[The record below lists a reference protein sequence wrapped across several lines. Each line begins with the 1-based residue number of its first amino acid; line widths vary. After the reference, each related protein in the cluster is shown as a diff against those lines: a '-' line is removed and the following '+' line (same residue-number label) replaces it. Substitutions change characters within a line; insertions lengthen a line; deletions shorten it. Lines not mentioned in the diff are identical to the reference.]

1 MEIAV
6 IGSGI
11 SGLSAAY
18 ALRERHRVRLFEAE
32 QEPGGHVKTV
42 SVPVAGGA
50 LSVDTGFIV
59 FNEPTYPRFTKLLA
73 ELGVE
78 TEPTEMSLGHTCRAC
93 GLEFSSLGA
102 RGMFAQRSSLLQP
115 SHWGM
120 LTDMRRFYRVARAWL
135 EEDRATRETLG
146 AFLDAGGYGHSFR
159 NHFMVPL
166 VSAVWSTAAAE
177 IRDFPIDYLLRF
189 LDNHGLIG
197 FGRSHPWR
205 TLKGGSKSYVERIIE
220 RLPEGSVRTGDPVAR
235 VLREPDVVTVVTVSG
250 ASRRFDGVVMATHA
264 DVTLGL
270 LADADDEE
278 RAALGLFD
286 YTSNEVVLHTD
297 ESMLPRRDRARGS
310 WNVDTVDC
318 RDPGQQ
324 LTMTYFMNRL
334 QHLPGETLYCTSV
347 NPGDLVDPTT
357 VIVARRMSHPRY
369 TFRTLDGQA
378 ALGRLQGHR
387 RTVFAGAHLGY
398 GFHED
403 GCRTG
408 YEAADRIMAGM
419 LGGGPADAHVPVV
432 AAQRP
437 GGEPAEAPL
446 AVA

>member
-32 QEPGGHVKTV
+32 EEPGGHVKTV
-42 SVPVAGGA
+42 SVPVAGGT

-59 FNEPTYPRFTKLLA
+59 YNEPTYPRFTKLLA

-102 RGMFAQRSSLLQP
+102 RGMFAQQSSLLDV
-115 SHWGM
+115 SHWRM
-120 LTDMRRFYRVARAWL
+120 LTDMRRFYGVARARL
-135 EEDRATRETLG
+135 DDGRATRETLG
-146 AFLDAGGYGHSFR
+146 AFLDAGSYGHSFR

-166 VSAVWSTAAAE
+166 VSAVWSTAAAG
-177 IRDFPIDYLLRF
+177 IMDFPVDYLLRF

-205 TLKGGSKSYVERIIE
+205 TVKGGSKSYVERIIE
-220 RLPEGSVRTGDPVAR
+220 RLPEGSVRTGDPVVR
-235 VLREPDVVTVVTVSG
+235 VLREHDVVTVVTASG

-264 DVTLGL
+264 DVTQAL
-270 LADADDEE
+270 LADADDQE

-286 YTSNEVVLHTD
+286 YTTNDVVLHTD

-318 RDPGQQ
+318 RDPGRQ

-347 NPGDLVDPTT
+347 NPGDLVDPAK
-357 VIVARRMSHPRY
+357 VIVARQMSHPRY

-387 RTVFAGAHLGY
+387 RTLYAGAHLGY

-403 GCRTG
+403 GCRSG
-408 YEAADRIMAGM
+408 YEAADRIAAGI
-419 LGGGPADAHVPVV
+419 LGRGPAERVPVL
-432 AAQRP
+432 AAER
-437 GGEPAEAPL
+437 GAGEPVEAARL